1 MKKEKIMRHLKKK
14 NITPRVLSLEE
25 IIRQQEMAKYGQVVS
40 IFQSASRKFSGPT
53 LVAEGE

>member
-1 MKKEKIMRHLKKK
+1 MRHLKKK